1 MQENEQIRGKNVW
14 CAAEDA
20 WAVVFLKPEENNEI
34 GDCLG
39 VMRGRQC
46 CSCSGRVGVEM
57 VERKREGSAEVEQF
71 LQIARRYL

>member
-1 MQENEQIRGKNVW
+1 MTEGIKSENVW

-39 VMRGRQC
+39 VMRGWQC
-46 CSCSGRVGVEM
+46 RSCSKKMGVEM
-57 VERKREGSAEVEQF
+57 VERKREGSVEVEKL
-71 LQIARRYL
+71 LQIVRCYL